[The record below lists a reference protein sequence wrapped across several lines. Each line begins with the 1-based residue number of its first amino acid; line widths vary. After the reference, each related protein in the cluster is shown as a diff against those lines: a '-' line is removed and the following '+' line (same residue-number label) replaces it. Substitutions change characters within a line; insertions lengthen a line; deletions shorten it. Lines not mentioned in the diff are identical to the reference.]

1 MKQPTITFI
10 INGTTYSLC
19 ASDTEA
25 IRKIAT
31 VDRQHLV
38 TLLEQVKDQER
49 LSAAVVQQEMDKAKF
64 YSRDATSVP
73 AAGIQPD
80 HKAIKS
86 ERLGSGDID
95 ALMARLV
102 LEEKRSRKPALTK
115 RGMYKV
121 IGLFAVFVVLLVLI
135 L

>member
-1 MKQPTITFI
+1 MKPPKITFI

-25 IRKIAT
+25 MRNISS

-38 TLLEQVKDQER
+38 TLLEKVKSQQS
-49 LSAAVVQQEMDKAKF
+49 LSATVVQQAMDKAKF
-64 YSRDATSVP
+64 YSRDTTSMSD
-73 AAGIQPD
+73 AGIQPD
-80 HKAIKS
+80 HKAIRS

-121 IGLFAVFVVLLVLI
+121 ISLFAVFIMLLVLI
-135 L
+135 F

>member
-1 MKQPTITFI
+1 MP
-10 INGTTYSLC
+10 S
-19 ASDTEA
+19 
-25 IRKIAT
+25 

-38 TLLEQVKDQER
+38 TLLEQVKSQEM
-49 LSAAVVQQEMDKAKF
+49 LSVAVVQQEIDKAKF
-64 YSRDATSVP
+64 YSRDAKSVP
-73 AAGIQPD
+73 GAGIQPD
-80 HKAIKS
+80 HKTIKP

-102 LEEKRSRKPALTK
+102 LEETRSRKPALTK

-121 IGLFAVFVVLLVLI
+121 ISLFAVFIVLLILI

>member
-1 MKQPTITFI
+1 MKQPIITFI

-25 IRKIAT
+25 MRKIPS
-31 VDRQHLV
+31 VDRQHLI
-38 TLLEQVKDQER
+38 TLLEQVKSQEK
-49 LSAAVVQQEMDKAKF
+49 LSAAVVQQAMDKAKF
-64 YSRDATSVP
+64 YTRDATSVP
-73 AAGIQPD
+73 DAGVQPD
-80 HKAIKS
+80 HKAIKP

-102 LEEKRSRKPALTK
+102 LEEKRNRKPALSK
-115 RGMYKV
+115 SGMYKV
-121 IGLFAVFVVLLVLI
+121 MSLFAVVILLLVLI